1 MSKFLDNNGVLYL
14 WQKIK
19 AAFVAKESGK
29 GLSTNDYT
37 TTEKNKLA
45 GIAAGAT
52 ANTGTITGIKMNG
65 ASKGT
70 SGEVDLGTVLTAHQT
85 IKQDGVTG
93 ATVNRFGTC
102 STAAGT
108 AAKAVDITTGTFT
121 LEAGARVSVKFTNAN
136 TASTPTL
143 NVESKGAK
151 NIFHKGAK
159 ITSGSNKALL
169 AGVVDFIY
177 DGTQWHLIGNYV
189 DTDTDTKVTS
199 VGNHYTPTTA
209 TVTLPEN
216 GQTVAVSGIAYVNH
230 STLQTDAAG
239 HVVEFSE
246 GVGFLDSEDAAS
258 GGTTL
263 SLVTTGEKATWN
275 AKSNLA
281 LGTSSTTA
289 AKGNHTHAL
298 SIATDT
304 GTNELTLAH
313 GSKYKITAGG
323 DSFVFTMP
331 ASGNT
336 DTKVTSAANHYAP
349 SADSNSELTAEIDGD
364 AGAYAKNTEYT
375 VLTGVKAQRDAKG
388 HVTGLTYTAQKIKD
402 TNDNTKV
409 TSAAN
414 HYAPAEDD
422 DAELTAALSG
432 TAGAYALNTEY
443 TVLTGVKAQR
453 DAKGHVTGL
462 TYTAQKVK
470 DTNTTYSAASQSAN
484 GLMSS
489 ADKKKLDA
497 FGAAD
502 TYALKTDL
510 TGLYK
515 YKGTKATVSALPT
528 SGNTAGDVWDVQS
541 DGMNYAWNG
550 SAWDALGA
558 TFTIDSITN
567 GEIDEICV

>member
-19 AAFVAKESGK
+19 AAFVEKESGK

-70 SGEVDLGTVLTAHQT
+70 SGVVDLGTVITAHQT
-85 IKQDGVTG
+85 VKQDGVTG

-102 STAAGT
+102 GT
-108 AAKAVDITTGTFT
+108 AAATAAKTVSITTGTFE

-143 NVESKGAK
+143 NVNSKGAK
-151 NIFHKGAK
+151 NIFHKGAQ
-159 ITSGSNKALL
+159 ITTGGNKALL

-177 DGTQWHLIGNYV
+177 DGTQWHLIGNYI
-189 DTDTDTKVTS
+189 DTDTNTKVTS

-289 AKGNHTHAL
+289 AKGNHTHTL

-331 ASGNT
+331 A
-336 DTKVTSAANHYAP
+336 
-349 SADSNSELTAEIDGD
+349 
-364 AGAYAKNTEYT
+364 
-375 VLTGVKAQRDAKG
+375 
-388 HVTGLTYTAQKIKD
+388 
-402 TNDNTKV
+402 DN
-409 TSAAN
+409 
-414 HYAPAEDD
+414 
-422 DAELTAALSG
+422 
-432 TAGAYALNTEY
+432 
-443 TVLTGVKAQR
+443 
-453 DAKGHVTGL
+453 
-462 TYTAQKVK
+462 
-470 DTNTTYSAASQSAN
+470 NTTYSAATQSAN
-484 GLMSS
+484 GLMSA

-497 FGAAD
+497 FGAAS

-510 TGLYK
+510 AGLYK
-515 YKGTKATVSALPT
+515 YKGSKATYSALPT
-528 SGNTAGDVWDVQS
+528 SGNTTGDVWDVQS

-550 SAWDALGA
+550 SAWDQLGA
-558 TFTIDSITN
+558 TFTIDAITN
-567 GEIDEICV
+567 SEIDTIVAS